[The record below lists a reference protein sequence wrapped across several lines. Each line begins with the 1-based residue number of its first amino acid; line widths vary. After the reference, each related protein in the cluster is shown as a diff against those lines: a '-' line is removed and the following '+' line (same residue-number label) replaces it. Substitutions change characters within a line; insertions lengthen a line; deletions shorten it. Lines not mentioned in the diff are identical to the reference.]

1 MHNPKPAIP
10 NTEYLNYKH
19 TRVYRYT
26 HLNSQI
32 QIKLEKLIHVCI
44 NIFVILLGMESGLCG
59 EVDYSLLVIEID
71 MLPAPNYQ

>member
-1 MHNPKPAIP
+1 MARKQKRIFMKQHFIAQIMSSVLPSLLML
-10 NTEYLNYKH
+10 NTY
-19 TRVYRYT
+19 
-26 HLNSQI
+26 
-32 QIKLEKLIHVCI
+32 